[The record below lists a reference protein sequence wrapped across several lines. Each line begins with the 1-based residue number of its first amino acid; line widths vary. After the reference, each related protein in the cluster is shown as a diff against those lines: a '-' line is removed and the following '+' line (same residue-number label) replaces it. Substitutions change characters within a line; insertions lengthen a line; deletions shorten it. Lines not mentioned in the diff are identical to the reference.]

1 MTSFLLRIMTE
12 VKKCFMEIIIDELKT
27 GDSGFG
33 KHWAGCTCHG
43 EVQAS
48 QQCLRSLRSAP
59 PTWPGCSRAPTPCH
73 LTQTRGSWSQSFT
86 AQNPG
91 RCRDFLRHLS
101 IPTQKGNTFLS
112 TSLCS
117 LPTGVP
123 PVLFPVESL
132 KTPTASPASWT
143 PEGPVGGRAH
153 KLTLW
158 LSLGFYPKRKS

>member
-1 MTSFLLRIMTE
+1 MNSRSGTPDLKSTE
-12 VKKCFMEIIIDELKT
+12 LGAPATARSRPANNACGLYRQPRLP
-27 GDSGFG
+27 G
-33 KHWAGCTCHG
+33 
-43 EVQAS
+43 QA
-48 QQCLRSLRSAP
+48 AP
-59 PTWPGCSRAPTPCH
+59 GPPPPAH

-91 RCRDFLRHLS
+91 RCWDFLRHLS

-112 TSLCS
+112 TSLRS

-123 PVLFPVESL
+123 PVLFPAEAL
-132 KTPTASPASWT
+132 ETPTASPASWT

-158 LSLGFYPKRKS
+158 VGLGFYPKRKS